1 MQPVDT
7 GSVEGA
13 LTLLYAAA
21 CLLGLVTLLMPMDPE
36 IDISGQFAVALAA
49 GVVAVG
55 LHLAR
60 TLPRWGPMALVAT
73 GTVMTTA
80 GIHFTAGVPS
90 SASLFFLWI
99 ALFAFYF
106 FSPRQAAAQMVLIV
120 PTQGRGAR
128 RELLADLV
136 RAGDAGTPGTR
147 MELEAH
153 AGRDQLVAA

>member
-1 MQPVDT
+1 MMQPVDT

-60 TLPRWGPMALVAT
+60 TLPRWGPWRSW
-73 GTVMTTA
+73 
-80 GIHFTAGVPS
+80 P
-90 SASLFFLWI
+90 
-99 ALFAFYF
+99 
-106 FSPRQAAAQMVLIV
+106 P
-120 PTQGRGAR
+120 GR
-128 RELLADLV
+128 
-136 RAGDAGTPGTR
+136 
-147 MELEAH
+147 
-153 AGRDQLVAA
+153 